1 MFSKFD
7 PLHPNLSNS
16 RKNFEKLCWTQRR
29 NKKLVDT
36 KSCPNFRKLNFQG
49 LKSPQKPKKYSK
61 KLRNLE
67 REEVKK
73 LLSSRRFAFEAKNF
87 SEKLKNYNQKVT
99 NNWKKKW
106 LEIEQKK
113 SRKFQKFQ
121 KAGPWLANRLSR
133 PRMGVCG
140 LKIYPFGANWV
151 QILREV

>member
-1 MFSKFD
+1 MTLYTLTFQTQEKKTLKNYAERKGVKKARGHQKLSQFSKIKF
-7 PLHPNLSNS
+7 SGTKIATKTK
-16 RKNFEKLCWTQRR
+16 KN
-29 NKKLVDT
+29 
-36 KSCPNFRKLNFQG
+36 
-49 LKSPQKPKKYSK
+49 SK

-73 LLSSRRFAFEAKNF
+73 LLSFRKFAFEAKNY

-99 NNWKKKW
+99 NNWKKW

-140 LKIYPFGANWV
+140 LKIYPFGANRV